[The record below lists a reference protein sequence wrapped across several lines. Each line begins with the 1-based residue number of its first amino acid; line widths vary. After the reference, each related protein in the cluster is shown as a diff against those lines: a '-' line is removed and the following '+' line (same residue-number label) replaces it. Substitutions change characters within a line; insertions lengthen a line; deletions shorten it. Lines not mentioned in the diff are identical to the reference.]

1 MRPSQTLPNL
11 PDCGCSISHIYTSS
25 YVTYDIEEDNT
36 EALMNFSTITPN
48 FQYKRMDN
56 GIFEF
61 VFLNNSRA
69 AADEFFEVIGR
80 FHAAVAAGQLH
91 EKQTAFLIELR
102 QPGMP
107 NVAYMTNRYRSNM
120 TLYQHELPPARVAY
134 VYTSGFVFSMVS
146 ALLSLAAKQYDFQQR
161 FFHVSEREEAEAW
174 LLGRDAT
181 IPHRP
186 KA

>member
-1 MRPSQTLPNL
+1 
-11 PDCGCSISHIYTSS
+11 
-25 YVTYDIEEDNT
+25 
-36 EALMNFSTITPN
+36 MNFSVLTPN
-48 FQYKRMDN
+48 FQYKLMDN

-69 AADEFFEVIGR
+69 AADEFFDAMER
-80 FHAAVAAGQLH
+80 YHQAVAAGQIH
-91 EKQTAFLIELR
+91 EKQLSFLIELR

-107 NVAYMTNRYRSNM
+107 NVAYMSHRYRANM
-120 TLYQHELPPARVAY
+120 TRYHHEPPPARVAY
-134 VYTSGFVFSMVS
+134 IYTSGFVFSMVS
-146 ALLSLAAKQYDFQQR
+146 ALLALAAKQYDFQQR